1 MNKPNNIQDR
11 IKLLMEYDTSK
22 TYSENKEL
30 INEVNIPPALQAWIA
45 RAVDYMLKLLR
56 VKKSPEA
63 LKQIKD
69 KLVKPFKFKYQNP
82 ETLVNSLKGSNK
94 IRYEELLKEIKG
106 LEAKIASQRTISKT
120 SVSDVDI
127 DSLLNYKKDLYIMFF
142 EQMQNEFKKNKK
154 MALLFPDSDLTTIIN
169 DINSATNKID
179 LENKFILN
187 KNSVISEYATIEPNL
202 FFEYLFEITTGR
214 ITPATW
220 IGYGIAYVISDYN
233 LGSKPYTKEE
243 TIKTICGDDART
255 CNNTNKINKILG
267 VLAESGNSKAKLFIL
282 SAIIYGLFKNKNKS
296 EFYRSITKCDFCKLA
311 AKFPLETIELNSDE
325 NKYKAY
331 IEAMLKYYKT
341 QNKDAYD
348 IIKYGFNYNKDGF
361 TIDTK
366 AFNQFKFNANLKN
379 VFKASE
385 NSVNTYESTV
395 KNKKIITENGNSFLN
410 ENTAAKGVINFLWGW
425 FKKGV
430 NPINYVKW
438 VWKNK
443 GLSAF
448 IALVVK
454 VSVVD
459 TNMARWLLRSLLRL
473 PTSNIK
479 LTVRIRAICETNL
492 CLNNTPAKKEMDGF
506 AKLINNGGEFEKTV
520 YGLVLADF
528 SKVNSNYFTKSD
540 ICKLNELTKNR
551 FSRNFDIFVK
561 QYGGRSADSLKSLF
575 DYNLDVLKNPRN
587 FNVSVPELPSGNNP
601 LSYIGFAYRKIIAFK
616 DTGVLMG
623 KNFLGFTLK
632 NQEEFIQKWQNN
644 CLGASDSTTP
654 NNSNNTNNPD
664 DEESLI

>member
-1 MNKPNNIQDR
+1 MNKPNNLQDR

-30 INEVNIPPALQAWIA
+30 INEIKIPLAWQTWIL
-45 RAVDYMLKLLR
+45 DSLEKMLKILR
-56 VKKSPEA
+56 VQKGPEA
-63 LKQIKD
+63 LKQLKD

-82 ETLVNSLKGSNK
+82 ENLAKSLKGNNK
-94 IRYEELLKEIKG
+94 IRYEELLNEIKV
-106 LEAKIASQRTISKT
+106 LETKIDAQRKISKT
-120 SVSDVDI
+120 TVNNIDI
-127 DSLLNYKKDLYIMFF
+127 DSLLKYKKELYIMFF

-154 MALLFPDSDLTTIIN
+154 MALLFPDSDLTTITN
-169 DINSATNKID
+169 NINSATNKID

-187 KNSVISEYATIEPNL
+187 KNSVVSEYAKIEPNL

-220 IGYGIAYVISDYN
+220 IGYAIAYVISDYN

-282 SAIIYGLFKNKNKS
+282 SAVIYGLFKNKNKS

-311 AKFPLETIELNSDE
+311 AKFPLETIELDSDE

-366 AFNQFKFNANLKN
+366 AFNQLKFNANLKN

-385 NSVNTYESTV
+385 SAANTNESTV
-395 KNKKIITENGNSFLN
+395 KNKKIITENGNSILN
-410 ENTAAKGVINFLWGW
+410 ENAAAKGVINVLWGW
-425 FKKGV
+425 FKKGI
-430 NPINYVKW
+430 NPINYIKW

-448 IALVVK
+448 IALLVK

-459 TNMARWLLRSLLRL
+459 TNMARWLLRSFLRL

-528 SKVNSNYFTKSD
+528 SKTNSNYFTKSD

-575 DYNLDVLKNPRN
+575 DYNFDVLKNPRN

-664 DEESLI
+664 DENFSI

>member
-1 MNKPNNIQDR
+1 MNKPNNLQDR

-30 INEVNIPPALQAWIA
+30 INEIKIPLAWQTWILEALEK
-45 RAVDYMLKLLR
+45 MLKILR
-56 VKKSPEA
+56 VKKGPEA

-82 ETLVNSLKGSNK
+82 ETLVNSLKGGDK
-94 IRYEELLKEIKG
+94 IKYEELLKEIKV
-106 LEAKIASQRTISKT
+106 LETKIATQRTISKT
-120 SVSDVDI
+120 SVSNVDI
-127 DSLLNYKKDLYIMFF
+127 DSLLEYKKDLYIIFF
-142 EQMQNEFKKNKK
+142 EQMQKDFKKIKSIATRFNDNS
-154 MALLFPDSDLTTIIN
+154 LTIISN
-169 DINSATNKID
+169 QIKSATKIKD
-179 LENKFILN
+179 LEEVFNLN
-187 KNSVISEYATIEPNL
+187 KNGVISEYANIEPNL
-202 FFEYLFEITTGR
+202 FFHYLFEITTGR

-220 IGYGIAYVISDYN
+220 IGYAITYVISDYN

-282 SAIIYGLFKNKNKS
+282 SAVIYGLFKNKNKS

-311 AKFPLETIELNSDE
+311 AKFPLETIELDSDE

-366 AFNQFKFNANLKN
+366 AFNQLKFNANLKN

-385 NSVNTYESTV
+385 SAVNTNESTV
-395 KNKKIITENGNSFLN
+395 KNKKIITENGNSILN
-410 ENTAAKGVINFLWGW
+410 ENAAAKGVINFLWGW
-425 FKKGV
+425 FKKGI
-430 NPINYVKW
+430 NPINYIKW

-459 TNMARWLLRSLLRL
+459 TNMARWLLRSFLRL

-520 YGLVLADF
+520 YGLVLADV
-528 SKVNSNYFTKSD
+528 SKENTNYFTKSD

-575 DYNLDVLKNPRN
+575 DYNFDVLKNPRN

-632 NQEEFIQKWQNN
+632 NQEEFILKWQNN